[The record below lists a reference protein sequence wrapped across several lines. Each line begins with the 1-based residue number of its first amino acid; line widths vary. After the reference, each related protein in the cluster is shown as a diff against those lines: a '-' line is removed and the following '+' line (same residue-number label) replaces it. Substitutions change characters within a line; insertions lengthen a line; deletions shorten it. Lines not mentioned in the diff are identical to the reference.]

1 MGMLVRS
8 EGTYVD
14 NAAHRLYH
22 AGRSFPCDREIE
34 ALALWHGHALLLS
47 SDTDCLSLWD
57 GDGLIRTA
65 RVGVYPQDMSV
76 SDDTAY
82 ICGGADGRLHLLHL
96 PDLSE
101 SAEYSLP
108 GMPERVHVRAA
119 SAWVLTLLPEQEVCT
134 ALLQLDLSAGHSLE
148 ITRFAGIPGALTAD
162 DTGLWIG
169 VSEQVLHLPYGTAK
183 ADMVVE
189 GIGLARRILV
199 ENTGVWVEDS
209 LEENR
214 VYVRT

>member
-1 MGMLVRS
+1 MWQTDLR
-8 EGTYVD
+8 VD
-14 NAAHRLYH
+14 NDTHVLHFR
-22 AGRSFPCDREIE
+22 GCDFPCDRDIE
-34 ALALWHGHALLLS
+34 AAKPWNGHALLLS

-57 GDGLIRTA
+57 EEGLIRTA
-65 RVGVYPQDMSV
+65 RVGVYPQDVAISGN
-76 SDDTAY
+76 TAVV
-82 ICGGADGRLHLLHL
+82 CGGADGRLHLLSL
-96 PDLSE
+96 PDLYE
-101 SAEYSLP
+101 TADHPVP
-108 GMPERVHVRAA
+108 GMPERLCLRGDN
-119 SAWVLTLLPEQEVCT
+119 AWVLTLLPEQEMCT